1 MIRMRTLSALRLP
14 VLLIGLVAG
23 SAVLFTAMP
32 DSVQAAKGRNANKNG
47 SSSKKEPPPK
57 TAVPKKG
64 ILKKTPLPKSTFSSK
79 AVRKEHVRKTIA
91 REKRKA
97 RAEAAAKRKAK
108 RANRSTL
115 TKLAGLF
122 GTKPKRRVRKQT
134 NKGTGVTFSNVVMVK
149 TIPNANRGR
158 KVPKRG

>member
-1 MIRMRTLSALRLP
+1 MHKISALKLP
-14 VLLIGLVAG
+14 VLLVGLVAG
-23 SAVLFTAMP
+23 SAVLLTGMP
-32 DSVQAAKGRNANKNG
+32 DSVQAAKVRNSNKNG
-47 SSSKKEPPPK
+47 ASSRKEPPPK

-79 AVRKEHVRKTIA
+79 AVRKEHARKTIA

-122 GTKPKRRVRKQT
+122 GTKPKTRVKKQT
-134 NKGTGVTFSNVVMVK
+134 SKGKGVTFNKVVMVK
-149 TIPNANRGR
+149 IIPANNRGR
-158 KVPKRG
+158 KVPRRG